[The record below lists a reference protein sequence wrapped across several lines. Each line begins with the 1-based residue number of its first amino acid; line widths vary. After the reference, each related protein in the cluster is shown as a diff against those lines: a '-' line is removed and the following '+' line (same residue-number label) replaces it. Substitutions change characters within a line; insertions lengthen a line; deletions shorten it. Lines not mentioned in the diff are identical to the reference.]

1 MATATKERKAK
12 ARSGGTTLSV
22 ADLKRCL
29 GAVAPAVA
37 ARGPKPVLSNVLL
50 ASGTMTATDLELRIS
65 APLPYDGPALLLPHA
80 RLAAIVGSLNPAD
93 DVTLSPD
100 GSACTV
106 QSGNG
111 TWRLP
116 VEDANEF
123 PAAGDVDAKP
133 IARLPA
139 DQFATLMASV
149 RFATDNESSRYALG
163 GVLIQY
169 ERPADKE
176 NPYGML
182 SFVATDGRRMCVA
195 ETQAEPKRDLD
206 SSTTIVPRRAVDTL
220 CRLANGAE
228 AVQLETTGTEL
239 VAEVDG
245 TTVRARLVD
254 GRFPKWQDVDVQRDV
269 KPSLVVVGSLLHAC
283 RQAAICTSEQSRGV
297 TFTVTAEGLHMT
309 SRSAEAGEASA
320 TCDLVEPGQAFTV
333 MLDPTFVTQWLGC
346 GSFDLAETIE
356 LEAVDK
362 ASAVV
367 LRAQDSRCIV
377 MPLDPSA

>member
-29 GAVAPAVA
+29 AAVATAVA
-37 ARGPKPVLSNVLL
+37 ARGVKPVLSNVLL
-50 ASGTMTATDLELRIS
+50 QSGTMTATDLELRIS

-93 DVTLSPD
+93 DVTLTPD
-100 GSACTV
+100 GTACIVT
-106 QSGNG
+106 SGNG

-163 GVLIQY
+163 GVLVQWS
-169 ERPADKE
+169 K
-176 NPYGML
+176 GTL

-195 ETQAEPKRDLD
+195 ECEVDQATDD
-206 SSTTIVPRRAVDTL
+206 STTIVPRRAVDTL
-220 CRLANGAE
+220 CRLANGAD

-254 GRFPKWQDVDVQRDV
+254 GRFPRWQDVDVQRDV
-269 KPSLVVVGSLLHAC
+269 KSSLVVVGSLLHAC

-297 TFTVTAEGLHMT
+297 TFAVTADGLHLT

-320 TCDLVEPGQAFTV
+320 TCELVEAGQECV
-333 MLDPTFVTQWLGC
+333 VSLDPHFVVQWLGC